1 MPTNPIVLNPPLPD
15 RIQAIRHGRS
25 LHFSVHTRA
34 DNPQV
39 NSRNT
44 QELEYQL
51 QRQRELIARD
61 LHDGIGSQLTH
72 IISRLD
78 MLVYNHPGLIEPLI
92 NLRTFASEAVEQ
104 LRETIWVLH
113 RTELT
118 YGQLTERM
126 RGLLTRISY
135 DIECPKLKITA
146 YGDSH
151 IFLEPQLAS
160 SIFRIMQESVNN
172 AMKHACAAHI
182 SVCLA
187 IDEASLTLLIS
198 DDGKGFDIEQIRPGY
213 GLLNMQRR
221 AEELGGSFRICASP
235 DGTDITAEFPL

>member
-1 MPTNPIVLNPPLPD
+1 MPTNSIVP
-15 RIQAIRHGRS
+15 RINHPQHLHAIPGGKGLRFNAPGK
-25 LHFSVHTRA
+25 
-34 DNPQV
+34 
-39 NSRNT
+39 
-44 QELEYQL
+44 QELESQL
-51 QRQRELIARD
+51 QRQREQIARD

-78 MLVYNHPGLIEPLI
+78 MLAYNHQALEEPI
-92 NLRTFASEAVEQ
+92 ANLRTFASEAVEQ

-135 DIECPKLKITA
+135 DIDSPKLKVTA
-146 YGDSH
+146 YGDSR
-151 IFLEPQLAS
+151 IVLEPQLAS
-160 SIFRIMQESVNN
+160 SIFRLMQESVNN
-172 AMKHACAAHI
+172 AMKYADAKHI

-187 IDEASLTLLIS
+187 TDETSLTLLVS
-198 DDGKGFDIEQIRPGY
+198 DDGQGFDRTLIKPGY

-221 AEELGGSFRICASP
+221 AEELGGSFSIRSSA
-235 DGTDITAEFPL
+235 DGTDVLAEFPI